1 MIKEPNLGHSLNF
14 LFWNTLTQLLLIYI
28 YIYIYIYISTPHQFR
43 PFQVGHVFYN
53 SSYKNNLLLSHP
65 LLSHNFKFLIPSVLK
80 SGVKIFKYFQNQKYS
95 YAWGLEIVGSK
106 AKKEKEKEKR
116 T

>member
-1 MIKEPNLGHSLNF
+1 
-14 LFWNTLTQLLLIYI
+14 
-28 YIYIYIYISTPHQFR
+28 
-43 PFQVGHVFYN
+43 
-53 SSYKNNLLLSHP
+53 LLSHP

-106 AKKEKEKEKR
+106 AKKEKEKR